1 MDKIT
6 NNFFHSQTNS
16 TTELGHSPPFLDL
29 SRKLLV
35 NGFLI
40 MIKYIYNQIYYL
52 QESWILLGGC
62 LMEHLGRNETNYF
75 MYQWAAPRF
84 SLSPCI
90 LIALVAPAS
99 QSSLCIALHQL
110 PDLRSFQ
117 FALTWPQG
125 CA

>member
-40 MIKYIYNQIYYL
+40 MINYIYIQLYNL
-52 QESWILLGGC
+52 QGWFVRVSD
-62 LMEHLGRNETNYF
+62 
-75 MYQWAAPRF
+75 
-84 SLSPCI
+84 SLSVI
-90 LIALVAPAS
+90 KLLFF
-99 QSSLCIALHQL
+99 L
-110 PDLRSFQ
+110 SFK
-117 FALTWPQG
+117 
-125 CA
+125 

>member
-40 MIKYIYNQIYYL
+40 MINYIYNQLYNL
-52 QESWILLGGC
+52 QGWFVMVSDCEELVGVTHRRWRGWFSPKILYKSAQIVCSRTTRARGK
-62 LMEHLGRNETNYF
+62 
-75 MYQWAAPRF
+75 
-84 SLSPCI
+84 
-90 LIALVAPAS
+90 
-99 QSSLCIALHQL
+99 
-110 PDLRSFQ
+110 
-117 FALTWPQG
+117 
-125 CA
+125 

>member
-40 MIKYIYNQIYYL
+40 MINYIYIQLYNLQGWFVMVSDWKNYWELLTGDDGVVLGEFSFAIL
-52 QESWILLGGC
+52 QELIL
-62 LMEHLGRNETNYF
+62 
-75 MYQWAAPRF
+75 
-84 SLSPCI
+84 SSPPY
-90 LIALVAPAS
+90 VS
-99 QSSLCIALHQL
+99 
-110 PDLRSFQ
+110 PD
-117 FALTWPQG
+117 T
-125 CA
+125 

>member
-40 MIKYIYNQIYYL
+40 MINYIYNQLYNL
-52 QESWILLGGC
+52 QGWFVMVSDCEELVGVTHKREWGWILGLITIQISIRVYIGQ
-62 LMEHLGRNETNYF
+62 NWTYF
-75 MYQWAAPRF
+75 VLF
-84 SLSPCI
+84 K
-90 LIALVAPAS
+90 V
-99 QSSLCIALHQL
+99 
-110 PDLRSFQ
+110 F
-117 FALTWPQG
+117 T
-125 CA
+125 

>member
-40 MIKYIYNQIYYL
+40 MNNYIYNQMVYFTIMFDFTWRVSDC
-52 QESWILLGGC
+52 EKLGG
-62 LMEHLGRNETNYF
+62 GN
-75 MYQWAAPRF
+75 
-84 SLSPCI
+84 SLVI
-90 LIALVAPAS
+90 L
-99 QSSLCIALHQL
+99 
-110 PDLRSFQ
+110 
-117 FALTWPQG
+117 QG
-125 CA
+125 

>member
-40 MIKYIYNQIYYL
+40 MINYIYNQ
-52 QESWILLGGC
+52 
-62 LMEHLGRNETNYF
+62 MVYF
-75 MYQWAAPRF
+75 TIMF
-84 SLSPCI
+84 
-90 LIALVAPAS
+90 
-99 QSSLCIALHQL
+99 
-110 PDLRSFQ
+110 DF
-117 FALTWPQG
+117 TWSVSD
-125 CA
+125 

>member
-40 MIKYIYNQIYYL
+40 MINYIYIQLYNL
-52 QESWILLGGC
+52 QGWFVMVSDCEELVGVTHSGKNY
-62 LMEHLGRNETNYF
+62 MQPRVSATNVF
-75 MYQWAAPRF
+75 FTRIGDF
-84 SLSPCI
+84 
-90 LIALVAPAS
+90 
-99 QSSLCIALHQL
+99 
-110 PDLRSFQ
+110 
-117 FALTWPQG
+117 TW
-125 CA
+125 C

>member
-40 MIKYIYNQIYYL
+40 MINYIYIQLYNLQGWFVMVSECEVLVGLLTGDQSGGTQIYCPQYIKPVL
-52 QESWILLGGC
+52 Y
-62 LMEHLGRNETNYF
+62 T
-75 MYQWAAPRF
+75 
-84 SLSPCI
+84 
-90 LIALVAPAS
+90 
-99 QSSLCIALHQL
+99 L
-110 PDLRSFQ
+110 P
-117 FALTWPQG
+117 
-125 CA
+125 

>member
-40 MIKYIYNQIYYL
+40 MINYIYNQLYNL
-52 QESWILLGGC
+52 QGWFVMVSDCEELVGGYSQEMMEIHSGKIVPDPPKSSGISLNLGKPSLTETVLL
-62 LMEHLGRNETNYF
+62 
-75 MYQWAAPRF
+75 
-84 SLSPCI
+84 S
-90 LIALVAPAS
+90 
-99 QSSLCIALHQL
+99 
-110 PDLRSFQ
+110 
-117 FALTWPQG
+117 
-125 CA
+125 